1 MTDSQ
6 ILELFH
12 LNRSYHELSRA
23 DWPSGVVR
31 MKSIAYTGSHWL
43 LAALDARAEP
53 VLLMAETTAGPWS
66 DFGTSDLDQALALEE
81 GPIAWLPGGFT
92 VTEDEVW
99 LAIRGERAAVA
110 SWSRSQDGAV
120 ERSVAIRW
128 ISDAP
133 TR

>member
-1 MTDSQ
+1 
-6 ILELFH
+6 
-12 LNRSYHELSRA
+12 
-23 DWPSGVVR
+23 
-31 MKSIAYTGSHWL
+31 
-43 LAALDARAEP
+43 
-53 VLLMAETTAGPWS
+53 MAETRAGPWS
-66 DFGTSDLDQALALEE
+66 GFGTSDLDQALALEE